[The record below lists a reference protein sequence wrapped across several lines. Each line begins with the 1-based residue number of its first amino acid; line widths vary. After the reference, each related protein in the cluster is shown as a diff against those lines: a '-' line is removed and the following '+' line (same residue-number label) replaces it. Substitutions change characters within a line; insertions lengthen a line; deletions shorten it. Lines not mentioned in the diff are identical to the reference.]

1 MSTTTSRWA
10 RPSSSNVPLPA
21 QIQVKVSSEA
31 AGSITMTPVIVQTM
45 PVRDLVEVIVAT
57 TGKNADRV
65 AEVLSRGAVVQ
76 GASRFR
82 WEPLTPDASAL
93 ARILSGF
100 PDPDPSRAFR
110 PEACVAVRLVAG
122 RHVLELPKETA
133 AARRFLRR
141 RSFWDA
147 VMRVARTPE
156 YIDYSYR
163 LRCDEYRTAL
173 TADESAGLIAA
184 AELLR
189 YPGVARQVRSVGAER
204 VEYLVRFP

>member
-1 MSTTTSRWA
+1 MSTTTCRWA

-21 QIQVKVSSEA
+21 QIHVKISSEA
-31 AGSITMTPVIVQTM
+31 AGSITITPVIAQTM
-45 PVRDLVEVIVAT
+45 PVRDLVEVIVGT

-82 WEPLTPDASAL
+82 WEPFLADAAGL
-93 ARILSGF
+93 AQILSAF
-100 PDPDPSRAFR
+100 PDPDPRRPFR

-156 YIDYSYR
+156 YVDYSYR
-163 LRCDEYRTAL
+163 MRCDEYRMVL
-173 TADESAGLIAA
+173 TPEESARLVAA
-184 AELLR
+184 SALLR
-189 YPGVARQVRSVGAER
+189 YPGVARQVQSVGAER